1 MQEEMTELSKKMDQL
16 ILLQKEI
23 LNSNEKEKDE

>member
-1 MQEEMTELSKKMDQL
+1 MQEEMTELSKKWINL
-16 ILLQKEI
+16 FTQKEI